1 MSRKEEVGSFV
12 NRKIY
17 FLQKETGLGNSN
29 AALANLR
36 RGIGY
41 EPGELPQLFGIVLLD
56 FPEKFMS
63 ENGVATK
70 EEWACYVALT
80 LYALHQQGYDIKNQS
95 MHIEQDE
102 SVGAAMLKFALS
114 NEDSNAEQRMLQRLQ
129 RLATSID
136 RKELAYHLRG
146 IIQLLRTKGIPMNY
160 GRLAKDLY
168 EIQFSE
174 GKKQVCL
181 KWGQDFYKRTNKKGE
196 KENDNE

>member
-1 MSRKEEVGSFV
+1 MSKKEEVANFV
-12 NRKIY
+12 SRKIY
-17 FLQKETGLGNSN
+17 FLQKETGLSNSN
-29 AALANLR
+29 AVLANLR

-63 ENGVATK
+63 ENGVVTK
-70 EEWACYVALT
+70 EEWACYIALT

-95 MHIEQDE
+95 MHVEQEE
-102 SVGAAMLKFALS
+102 SVGSAMLRLALS

-129 RLATSID
+129 MLATSVD

-146 IIQLLRTKGIPMNY
+146 IIQLLRAKGVPMNY

-168 EIQFSE
+168 EIQFPE
-174 GKKQVCL
+174 GKKRVCL
-181 KWGQDFYKRTNKKGE
+181 KWGQDFYKRANRKEE